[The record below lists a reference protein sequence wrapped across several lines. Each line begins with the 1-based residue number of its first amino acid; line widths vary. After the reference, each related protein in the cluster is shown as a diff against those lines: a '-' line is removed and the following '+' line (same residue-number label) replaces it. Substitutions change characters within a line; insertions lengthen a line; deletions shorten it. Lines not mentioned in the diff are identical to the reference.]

1 MKKQKESKMI
11 LKIAE
16 ASQINQILSL
26 YKKVIEIVAKTFPLS
41 IGWNIDVYPSLKWIT
56 ESVSKKEML
65 VFCEEENI
73 VGACS
78 LNYSVHEGFKLVDWK
93 IKEPENKISSI
104 HAFCVNPD
112 FWRTGASIAFLKEV
126 IDYCRKNGDIA
137 NHLDVFVTNERA
149 IKLYKKAGFEQR
161 EIREMFYESEG
172 IRKCMMMEFVF

>member
-1 MKKQKESKMI
+1 MEKQKESKMI

-26 YKKVIEIVAKTFPLS
+26 YKKVIDIVAKTFPLS
-41 IGWNIDVYPSLKWIT
+41 IGWNIDIYPSLKWIT

-65 VFCEEENI
+65 VFCDDENI

-78 LNYSVHEGFKLVDWK
+78 VNYSVHEGFKLVDWK
-93 IKEPENKISSI
+93 VKEPENKISSI
-104 HAFCVNPD
+104 HAFYVNPD
-112 FWRTGASIAFLKEV
+112 FWKTGASIAFLKEV

-172 IRKCMMMEFVF
+172 IRKCMMMEFMF

>member
-1 MKKQKESKMI
+1 
-11 LKIAE
+11 
-16 ASQINQILSL
+16 
-26 YKKVIEIVAKTFPLS
+26 
-41 IGWNIDVYPSLKWIT
+41 
-56 ESVSKKEML
+56 ML
-65 VFCEEENI
+65 VFCDDENI

-78 LNYSVHEGFKLVDWK
+78 VNYSVHEGFKLVDWK
-93 IKEPENKISSI
+93 VKEPENKISSI

-112 FWRTGASIAFLKEV
+112 FWRTGSSIAFLKEV

-137 NHLDVFVTNERA
+137 NHLDVFDTNERA